1 MTRKKYLSALSRHSS
16 EAKPKTN
23 LILKLIRETISFLDN
38 KLNKQ
43 DVYGINIFKHPQS
56 KNNCWQNGAKIETS
70 KLHYLKSV
78 KINT

>member
-56 KNNCWQNGAKIETS
+56 KNNC
-70 KLHYLKSV
+70 
-78 KINT
+78 